1 VQATGLAG
9 PERRC
14 DNVRFVDTAFFEP
27 AGPDTFAATA
37 ATIGPW
43 STAAQH
49 GGPPSALA
57 ARVMEAWAPA
67 PGQRLASVAVDI
79 LRPVPVGK
87 LTARTRT
94 VRPGRRV
101 ALVETVLEADGQEV
115 LHARGW
121 KIEIA
126 ADPVPPTPAPVP
138 PPIPA
143 AAPAA
148 AAAGMTW
155 AGYVTAMEW
164 RYVTGGGLGVPG
176 PAAAWMRPTIPLLPG
191 EEISPMSRALLC
203 GDSGSGLSA
212 VLDVRA
218 FLFVNANVN
227 VMLQRDPA
235 GEWLLLD
242 AVTAIGPTSTGVA
255 TSTLSDPAGPVG
267 HVAQALLVAPR

>member
-1 VQATGLAG
+1 VHT
-9 PERRC
+9 
-14 DNVRFVDTAFFEP
+14 VFFEP

-37 ATIGPW
+37 STAGPW

-57 ARVMEAWAPA
+57 ARVMEAWEPA
-67 PGQRLASVAVDI
+67 PGQRLASVAADI

-101 ALVETVLEADGQEV
+101 ALVETVLSAGGQEV

-126 ADPVPPTPAPVP
+126 ADPVPPTPA
-138 PPIPA
+138 
-143 AAPAA
+143 AAPPDLPP
-148 AAAGMTW
+148 AGAPTGMLW
-155 AGYVTAMEW
+155 EGYGTAMEW
-164 RYVTGGGLGVPG
+164 RYVSGGGLAEPG

-191 EEISPMSRALLC
+191 EEMSPMSRALLC
-203 GDSGSGLSA
+203 GDSGSGIST
-212 VLDVRA
+212 VLDARA
-218 FLFVNANVN
+218 FLFINVNLN

-242 AVTAIGPTSTGVA
+242 AVTAIGPGGTGVA
-255 TSTLSDPAGPVG
+255 TATLSDQSGAVG

>member
-1 VQATGLAG
+1 
-9 PERRC
+9 
-14 DNVRFVDTAFFEP
+14 VDTAFFEP

-57 ARVMEAWAPA
+57 ARVMEAWEPA

-94 VRPGRRV
+94 IRPGRRV
-101 ALVETVLEADGQEV
+101 TLVETALEADGQEV

-126 ADPVPPTPAPVP
+126 ADPVPATLAAVPAPIP
-138 PPIPA
+138 PAPPA
-143 AAPAA
+143 GTPT
-148 AAAGMTW
+148 GMIW
-155 AGYVTAMEW
+155 EGYGTAMEW
-164 RYVTGGGLGVPG
+164 RYVSGGGLDEPG

-191 EEISPMSRALLC
+191 EEMSPMSRALLSA
-203 GDSGSGLSA
+203 DSGSGLSA
-212 VLDVRA
+212 VLDVA
-218 FLFVNANVN
+218 TFLFINVNVN
-227 VMLQRDPA
+227 VMLQRDPE

-242 AVTAIGPTSTGVA
+242 AVTAIGPNGTGVA

>member
-1 VQATGLAG
+1 VHT
-9 PERRC
+9 
-14 DNVRFVDTAFFEP
+14 VFFEP

-37 ATIGPW
+37 STIGPW

-57 ARVMEAWAPA
+57 ARVMEAWEPA

-101 ALVETVLEADGQEV
+101 ALVETVLSADGQEV

-121 KIEIA
+121 KIEVA
-126 ADPVPPTPAPVP
+126 ADPVPPTAAAAP
-138 PPIPA
+138 PPIP
-143 AAPAA
+143 PAA
-148 AAAGMTW
+148 AAGAPTGMVW
-155 AGYVTAMEW
+155 EGYGTAMEW
-164 RYVTGGGLGVPG
+164 RYVSGGGLDEPG

-191 EEISPMSRALLC
+191 EDMSPMSRALLSA
-203 GDSGSGLSA
+203 DSGSGLSA

-218 FLFVNANVN
+218 FLFINVNVN

-242 AVTAIGPTSTGVA
+242 AVTAIGPNGTGVA
-255 TSTLSDPAGPVG
+255 TSTLSDQSGPVG

>member
-1 VQATGLAG
+1 VHT
-9 PERRC
+9 
-14 DNVRFVDTAFFEP
+14 VFFEP
-27 AGPDTFAATA
+27 AGPDTYVATA
-37 ATIGPW
+37 ATTGPW
-43 STAAQH
+43 SAAAQH

-57 ARVMEAWAPA
+57 ARTMEAWEPA

-126 ADPVPPTPAPVP
+126 ADPVPPTPAAVPAPIP
-138 PPIPA
+138 PPGAPD
-143 AAPAA
+143 APA
-148 AAAGMTW
+148 GMAW
-155 AGYVTAMEW
+155 DGYGTAMEW
-164 RYVTGGGLGVPG
+164 RYVSGGGLDEPG

-191 EEISPMSRALLC
+191 EEMSPMSRALLSA
-203 GDSGSGLSA
+203 DSGSGLSA
-212 VLDVRA
+212 VLDVA
-218 FLFVNANVN
+218 TFLFINVNVN
-227 VMLQRDPA
+227 VMLQRDPE

-242 AVTAIGPTSTGVA
+242 AVTAIGPSGTGVA

>member
-1 VQATGLAG
+1 LVHT
-9 PERRC
+9 
-14 DNVRFVDTAFFEP
+14 VFFEP

-37 ATIGPW
+37 STIGPW

-57 ARVMEAWAPA
+57 ARVMEAWEPA

-101 ALVETVLEADGQEV
+101 TLVETVLEADGQEV

-126 ADPVPPTPAPVP
+126 AGPVPPTPAAAP
-138 PPIPA
+138 PPIPPAQPADA
-143 AAPAA
+143 AT
-148 AAAGMTW
+148 GMVW
-155 AGYVTAMEW
+155 EGYGTAMEW
-164 RYVTGGGLGVPG
+164 RYVSGGGLAEPG

-191 EEISPMSRALLC
+191 EEMSPMSRALLSA
-203 GDSGSGLSA
+203 DSGSGLSA
-212 VLDVRA
+212 VLDVQA
-218 FLFVNANVN
+218 FLFINVNVN
-227 VMLQRDPA
+227 VMLQRDPE

-242 AVTAIGPTSTGVA
+242 AVTAIGPNGTGVA
-255 TSTLSDPAGPVG
+255 TSILSDQSGAVG

>member
-1 VQATGLAG
+1 LVHT
-9 PERRC
+9 
-14 DNVRFVDTAFFEP
+14 VFFEP

-37 ATIGPW
+37 STIGPW

-57 ARVMEAWAPA
+57 ARVMEAWEPA

-87 LTARTRT
+87 LTAHTRT

-101 ALVETVLEADGQEV
+101 TLVETVLEADGQEV
-115 LHARGW
+115 LHACGW

-126 ADPVPPTPAPVP
+126 ADPVPPTPAAAPPHVP
-138 PPIPA
+138 PA
-143 AAPAA
+143 GAPT
-148 AAAGMTW
+148 GMLW
-155 AGYVTAMEW
+155 GGYGTAMEW
-164 RYVTGGGLGVPG
+164 RYVSGGGLAEPG

-191 EEISPMSRALLC
+191 EEMSPMSRALLC
-203 GDSGSGLSA
+203 GDSGSGMSAMLDARA
-212 VLDVRA
+212 VL
-218 FLFVNANVN
+218 FINVNLN

-242 AVTAIGPTSTGVA
+242 AVTAIGPGGTGVA
-255 TSTLSDPAGPVG
+255 TTMLSDVSGTVG
-267 HVAQALLVAPR
+267 HAAQALLVTSR

>member
-1 VQATGLAG
+1 LVHT
-9 PERRC
+9 
-14 DNVRFVDTAFFEP
+14 VFFEP

-37 ATIGPW
+37 STTGPW

-57 ARVMEAWAPA
+57 ARVMEAWEPA

-101 ALVETVLEADGQEV
+101 TLVETVLEADGQEV

-126 ADPVPPTPAPVP
+126 ADPVPPTPAATPPHVP
-138 PPIPA
+138 PA
-143 AAPAA
+143 GAPT
-148 AAAGMTW
+148 GMLW
-155 AGYVTAMEW
+155 EGYGTAMEW
-164 RYVTGGGLGVPG
+164 RYVSGGGLAEPG

-191 EEISPMSRALLC
+191 EEMSPMSRALLC
-203 GDSGSGLSA
+203 GDSGSGMSA
-212 VLDVRA
+212 MLDARA
-218 FLFVNANVN
+218 FLFINVN
-227 VMLQRDPA
+227 LNVLLQRDPA

-242 AVTAIGPTSTGVA
+242 AVTAIGPAGTGVA
-255 TSTLSDPAGPVG
+255 TTALSDQSGTVG